1 MKHTTEGM
9 DRFRKEMRDAAWVE
23 HLIVVIF
30 GAAYAAVLYFFL

>member
-1 MKHTTEGM
+1 MKHTNEAM
-9 DRFRKEMRDAAWVE
+9 KQFRKEMRDAAWVE

>member
-9 DRFRKEMRDAAWVE
+9 DRFRKEMRDAALVE

>member
-9 DRFRKEMRDAAWVE
+9 DRFRKEMRDAVWVE